1 MLFHES
7 QMCRRIIYFSIIIS
21 YIVSTSIMAKDIPD
35 NFVELKMYIP
45 TINLDIRYFTT
56 DNFVGARIDGYK
68 SPKALLS
75 VHAANALRNVQS
87 ELAIFGLGLKIYD
100 AYRPQQAVDHFI
112 RWAKDPDDIEMKLN
126 YFPEIDKESLF
137 EEGYLIDRSSHSR
150 GSAVDVSIVSL
161 HKTNPKELDMG
172 TNWDFF
178 GPDSWPHSFTVTPQ
192 QRANR
197 MFLYHMMRKHGFKP
211 HEKEWWHFTLENE
224 PYPDQYFDIPIQ

>member
-1 MLFHES
+1 M
-7 QMCRRIIYFSIIIS
+7 IS
-21 YIVSTSIMAKDIPD
+21 YMISTNIMAKNMSD
-35 NFVELKMYIP
+35 NFVELRMYIP

-56 DNFVGARIDGYK
+56 DNFVGAPIDGYK

-75 VHAANALRNVQS
+75 VQGANALRNVQS
-87 ELAIFGLGLKIYD
+87 ELAIFGLGLKVYD

-112 RWAKDPDDIEMKLN
+112 RWAKDPNDIKMKLN
-126 YFPEIDKESLF
+126 YYPKMDKEDLF
-137 EEGYLIDRSSHSR
+137 KEGYLIDRSSHSR

-161 HKTNPKELDMG
+161 HKTDPVELDMG

-178 GPDSWPHSFTVTPQ
+178 GPSSGPQSFTVTPQ

-197 MFLYHMMRKHGFKP
+197 MFLYHMMQKHGFKP

-224 PYPDQYFDIPIQ
+224 PYPDQYFDAPIK

>member
-87 ELAIFGLGLKIYD
+87 ELAIFGLGLKIYG

-112 RWAKDPDDIEMKLN
+112 RWAKDPNDIEMKLN
-126 YFPEIDKESLF
+126 YYPEIDKESLF

-161 HKTNPKELDMG
+161 HKTDPKELDMG

-178 GPDSWPHSFTVTPQ
+178 GPDSWPQSFMVTPQ

-224 PYPDQYFDIPIQ
+224 PYPDQYFDTPIQ

>member
-100 AYRPQQAVDHFI
+100 AYRPQQAVDDFI
-112 RWAKDPDDIEMKLN
+112 RWAKDPNDIEMKLN
-126 YFPEIDKESLF
+126 YYPEVDKESLF

-161 HKTNPKELDMG
+161 HKTDPKELDMG

-178 GPDSWPHSFTVTPQ
+178 GPDSWPQSLMVTPQ

-211 HEKEWWHFTLENE
+211 HKKEWWHFTLENE
-224 PYPDQYFDIPIQ
+224 PYSDQYFDTPIQ

>member
-7 QMCRRIIYFSIIIS
+7 QMSRRIIYFSIIIS

-35 NFVELKMYIP
+35 NFVELKTYIP

-112 RWAKDPDDIEMKLN
+112 RWAKDPNDIEMKLN
-126 YFPEIDKESLF
+126 YYPEIDKESLF

-161 HKTNPKELDMG
+161 HKTDPKELDMG

-178 GPDSWPHSFTVTPQ
+178 GPDSWPQSFTVTPQ

-224 PYPDQYFDIPIQ
+224 PYPDQYFDTPIQ

>member
-112 RWAKDPDDIEMKLN
+112 RWAKDPNDTEMKLN
-126 YFPEIDKESLF
+126 YYPEIDKESLF

-161 HKTNPKELDMG
+161 HKTDPKELDMG

-178 GPDSWPHSFTVTPQ
+178 GPDSWPQSFMVTPQ

-211 HEKEWWHFTLENE
+211 HKKEWWHFTLENE
-224 PYPDQYFDIPIQ
+224 PYPDQYFDTPIQ

>member
-112 RWAKDPDDIEMKLN
+112 RWAKDPNDIEMKLN
-126 YFPEIDKESLF
+126 YYPEIDKESLF

-161 HKTNPKELDMG
+161 HKTDPKELDMG

-178 GPDSWPHSFTVTPQ
+178 GPDSWPQSFMVTLQ

-224 PYPDQYFDIPIQ
+224 PYPDQYFDTPIQ

>member
-1 MLFHES
+1 MLFHEL

-21 YIVSTSIMAKDIPD
+21 CIISTSVMARDMPD

-56 DNFVGARIDGYK
+56 DNFVGTRIDGYK

-75 VHAANALRNVQS
+75 VRAANALRNIQS

-112 RWAKDPDDIEMKLN
+112 RWAKDPNDIKMKLN
-126 YFPEIDKESLF
+126 YYPELDKESLF
-137 EEGYLIDRSSHSR
+137 KQGYLIDRSSHSR

-161 HKTNPKELDMG
+161 HKTDPEELDMG
-172 TNWDFF
+172 TDWDFF
-178 GPDSWPHSFTVTPQ
+178 GPDSWPQSFTVTPQ

-224 PYPDQYFDIPIQ
+224 PYPDQYFDTPIQ

>member
-7 QMCRRIIYFSIIIS
+7 QICRRIIYFSIIIS
-21 YIVSTSIMAKDIPD
+21 YIVSTSIMAKNIPD

-112 RWAKDPDDIEMKLN
+112 RWAKDPNDIEMKLN
-126 YFPEIDKESLF
+126 YYPEIDKESLF

-161 HKTNPKELDMG
+161 HKTDPKELDMG

-178 GPDSWPHSFTVTPQ
+178 GPDSWPQSFMVTPQ

-211 HEKEWWHFTLENE
+211 HKKEWWHFTLENE
-224 PYPDQYFDIPIQ
+224 PYPDQYFDTPIQ

>member
-21 YIVSTSIMAKDIPD
+21 YIVSTSIMAKNIPD

-112 RWAKDPDDIEMKLN
+112 RWAKDPNDIEMKLN
-126 YFPEIDKESLF
+126 YYPEIDKESLF

-161 HKTNPKELDMG
+161 HKTDPKELDMG

-178 GPDSWPHSFTVTPQ
+178 GPDSWPQSFMVTPQ

-211 HEKEWWHFTLENE
+211 HKKEWWHFTLENE
-224 PYPDQYFDIPIQ
+224 PYPDQYFDTPIQ

>member
-1 MLFHES
+1 MLFHKS
-7 QMCRRIIYFSIIIS
+7 QMRRRFIYFSIIIS
-21 YIVSTSIMAKDIPD
+21 YIASISVIAKDMPE
-35 NFVELKMYIP
+35 NFVDLKMYIP
-45 TINLDIRYFTT
+45 AINLDIRYFTT

-75 VHAANALRNVQS
+75 VQAASALRNVQS

-100 AYRPQQAVDHFI
+100 AYRPQQAIDHFI
-112 RWAKDPDDIEMKLN
+112 RWAKDPNDIKMKLN
-126 YFPEIDKESLF
+126 YYPEMDKESLF
-137 EEGYLIDRSSHSR
+137 KEGYLIDKSSHSR

-161 HKTNPKELDMG
+161 HKTDPKELDMG
-172 TNWDFF
+172 TDWDFF

-197 MFLYHMMRKHGFKP
+197 MFLHHMMRKHGFKP

-224 PYPDQYFDIPIQ
+224 PYPDQYFDTPIQ

>member
-35 NFVELKMYIP
+35 NCVELKMYIP

-112 RWAKDPDDIEMKLN
+112 RWAKDPNDIEMKLN
-126 YFPEIDKESLF
+126 YYPEIDKESLF

-161 HKTNPKELDMG
+161 HKTDPKELDMG

-178 GPDSWPHSFTVTPQ
+178 GPDSWPQSFMVTPQ

-224 PYPDQYFDIPIQ
+224 PYPDQYFDTPIQ

>member
-75 VHAANALRNVQS
+75 VHAANALRNIQS

-112 RWAKDPDDIEMKLN
+112 RWAKDPNDIEMKLN
-126 YFPEIDKESLF
+126 YYPEIDKESLF

-161 HKTNPKELDMG
+161 HKTDPKELDMG

-178 GPDSWPHSFTVTPQ
+178 GPDSWPQSFTVTPQ

-224 PYPDQYFDIPIQ
+224 PYPDQYFDTPIQ

>member
-1 MLFHES
+1 MLFHEL

-112 RWAKDPDDIEMKLN
+112 RWAKDPNDIEMKLN
-126 YFPEIDKESLF
+126 YYPEIDKESLF

-161 HKTNPKELDMG
+161 HKTDPKELDMG

-178 GPDSWPHSFTVTPQ
+178 GPDSWPQSFMVTPQ

-224 PYPDQYFDIPIQ
+224 PYPDQYFDTPIQ

>member
-21 YIVSTSIMAKDIPD
+21 YIVSTSIMAKNIPD

-112 RWAKDPDDIEMKLN
+112 RWAKDPNDIEMKLN
-126 YFPEIDKESLF
+126 YYPEIDKESLF
-137 EEGYLIDRSSHSR
+137 EEGYLVDRSSHSR

-161 HKTNPKELDMG
+161 HKTDPKELDMG

-178 GPDSWPHSFTVTPQ
+178 GPDSWPQSFMVTPQ

-224 PYPDQYFDIPIQ
+224 PYPDQYFDTPIQ

>member
-21 YIVSTSIMAKDIPD
+21 YIISTSIMAKDIPD

-112 RWAKDPDDIEMKLN
+112 RWAKDPNDIEMKLN
-126 YFPEIDKESLF
+126 YYPEIDKESLF

-161 HKTNPKELDMG
+161 HKTDPKELDMG

-178 GPDSWPHSFTVTPQ
+178 GPHSWPQSFMVTPQ

-224 PYPDQYFDIPIQ
+224 PYPDQYFDTPIQ

>member
-1 MLFHES
+1 
-7 QMCRRIIYFSIIIS
+7 
-21 YIVSTSIMAKDIPD
+21 MAKDIPD

-112 RWAKDPDDIEMKLN
+112 RWAKDPNDIEMKLN
-126 YFPEIDKESLF
+126 YYPEIDKESLF

-161 HKTNPKELDMG
+161 HKTDPKELDMG

-178 GPDSWPHSFTVTPQ
+178 GPDSWPQSFTVTPQ

-224 PYPDQYFDIPIQ
+224 PYPDQYFDTPIQ

>member
-1 MLFHES
+1 MLIHES

-21 YIVSTSIMAKDIPD
+21 YIVSTNIMAKDIPD
-35 NFVELKMYIP
+35 NFVELKKYIP
-45 TINLDIRYFTT
+45 SINLDMRYFTA

-75 VHAANALRNVQS
+75 VQAANALRNVQS

-112 RWAKDPDDIEMKLN
+112 RWARDPNDIKMKSD
-126 YFPEIDKESLF
+126 YYPEVDKENLF
-137 EEGYLIDRSSHSR
+137 KEGYLIDKSSHSR
-150 GSAVDVSIVSL
+150 GSAIDASIVSL
-161 HKTNPKELDMG
+161 HKTDPKELDMG

-178 GPDSWPHSFTVTPQ
+178 GSDSWPHSFTVTPQ

-197 MFLYHMMRKHGFKP
+197 MFLYQMMRKHGFKP

-224 PYPDQYFDIPIQ
+224 PYPNQYFDTPIQ